1 MAEER
6 GSATGTP
13 VLSEWLGYW
22 VFITYTSGPNL
33 DQSEPTKLVKG
44 QPEAITASFFLE
56 NYGPLGIEV
65 RRTTETPTIFM
76 SWGAVLYIQGPPPEV
91 RKQIDKEV
99 SKRTGEA
106 GPTPESGTGV
116 RHSHRPRFGGSPV
129 IDGAARDS
137 RGSATSTV
145 LRRLCYEAERTTLRA
160 LVLAS
165 ENTS

>member
-1 MAEER
+1 MEEER

-22 VFITYTSGPNL
+22 IFITYMSGPNL
-33 DQSEPTKLVKG
+33 DQNEPTKLVRG

-99 SKRTGEA
+99 SKRTGGEA
-106 GPTPESGTGV
+106 GPT
-116 RHSHRPRFGGSPV
+116 
-129 IDGAARDS
+129 
-137 RGSATSTV
+137 
-145 LRRLCYEAERTTLRA
+145 
-160 LVLAS
+160 
-165 ENTS
+165 

>member
-76 SWGAVLYIQGPPPEV
+76 SWGAVLYIQDHRRRLGSRST
-91 RKQIDKEV
+91 RKYRSEREEKPDPHQ
-99 SKRTGEA
+99 
-106 GPTPESGTGV
+106 
-116 RHSHRPRFGGSPV
+116 SPAR
-129 IDGAARDS
+129 GAAQATAHA
-137 RGSATSTV
+137 SAA
-145 LRRLCYEAERTTLRA
+145 RL
-160 LVLAS
+160 S
-165 ENTS
+165 